1 MPGPPSHRPR
11 PSRISGQRT
20 PRPAA
25 APKRRGRPLQLPD
38 DPSPMRGAGFDAAAR
53 TAWLISTSRS
63 LSGDP
68 QHAQRAGF
76 VEALRECG
84 VAADPTRLSRW
95 ETGAQAVPAKAL
107 LGYERVLGLPEVSLL
122 AAQRGLLRSS
132 DPAAPNPDPVQL
144 AALDVPDDRFA
155 ARLLE
160 RLCEPSERLHGGDWM
175 RLALELTRFEMVLLP
190 RTTWDTLCRR
200 LVNELARTTGPD
212 RLRRYEAAVTLI
224 THPIAQRHVVRALG
238 EWLTEPAVQ
247 VVSPLL
253 PLLQHVPD
261 EQASKLVLRLLDSDN
276 SAISHG
282 AVQVAAAKSARG
294 HFRGGALALLEQRA
308 IRELLT
314 PQGQSGIDLLD
325 LVAHLPAAS
334 HQTVIETVR
343 DAQTRGRLEH
353 ARDTRC
359 LLPADVARTL
369 SRNIAQRAQAV
380 TPSPYA
386 AEPDQLLQRLVREAL
401 FHVHGSRRAMAV
413 HLLSASPYRDAVAE
427 GCLSLATGES
437 HFVSARAWE
446 AVWLLGVGSR
456 RAEVAAMAGDTQLA
470 WVQRRALTTLGMVG
484 EPLSPTEARQVADV
498 ARRTQHTGVRSAALM
513 ALGNGAPSHLHQMDS
528 LPPADRALAAW
539 WLGVGPALRDADAGE
554 AEDQTDAG

>member
-1 MPGPPSHRPR
+1 M
-11 PSRISGQRT
+11 
-20 PRPAA
+20 
-25 APKRRGRPLQLPD
+25 
-38 DPSPMRGAGFDAAAR
+38 
-53 TAWLISTSRS
+53 
-63 LSGDP
+63 
-68 QHAQRAGF
+68 
-76 VEALRECG
+76 
-84 VAADPTRLSRW
+84 
-95 ETGAQAVPAKAL
+95 
-107 LGYERVLGLPEVSLL
+107 
-122 AAQRGLLRSS
+122 
-132 DPAAPNPDPVQL
+132 
-144 AALDVPDDRFA
+144 
-155 ARLLE
+155 
-160 RLCEPSERLHGGDWM
+160 
-175 RLALELTRFEMVLLP
+175 
-190 RTTWDTLCRR
+190 
-200 LVNELARTTGPD
+200 
-212 RLRRYEAAVTLI
+212 
-224 THPIAQRHVVRALG
+224 
-238 EWLTEPAVQ
+238 
-247 VVSPLL
+247 
-253 PLLQHVPD
+253 
-261 EQASKLVLRLLDSDN
+261 
-276 SAISHG
+276 
-282 AVQVAAAKSARG
+282 
-294 HFRGGALALLEQRA
+294 
-308 IRELLT
+308 
-314 PQGQSGIDLLD
+314 
-325 LVAHLPAAS
+325 
-334 HQTVIETVR
+334 
-343 DAQTRGRLEH
+343 
-353 ARDTRC
+353 
-359 LLPADVARTL
+359 ARTL